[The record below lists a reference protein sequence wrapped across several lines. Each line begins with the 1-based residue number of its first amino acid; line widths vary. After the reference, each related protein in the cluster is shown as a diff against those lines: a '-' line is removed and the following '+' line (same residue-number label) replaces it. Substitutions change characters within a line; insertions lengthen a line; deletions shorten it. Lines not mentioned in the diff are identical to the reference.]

1 MKKEEAAQLEAMR
14 LRAGDV
20 GRADAQL
27 GDCSSMS
34 GVTYDVSGGLL
45 GGFASLVDLRKLLT
59 KLPGIFSR
67 GRLANRGQRIR
78 MGCSGFI
85 FRL

>member
-20 GRADAQL
+20 GGADGQL
-27 GDCSSMS
+27 GDCSSVS

-45 GGFASLVDLRKLLT
+45 GGSASLVDLRKLLT
-59 KLPGIFSR
+59 KLPGNFCQGGGLPI
-67 GRLANRGQRIR
+67 AVNE
-78 MGCSGFI
+78 
-85 FRL
+85 